1 MKITKKNLDYKK
13 LIKLYE
19 KDKNIQL
26 YLKKNSNLKDDEII
40 KISYD
45 IQSGA
50 YVNKYFNK
58 FFNKQEKMYFPFMLK
73 ASVFI
78 CL

>member
-1 MKITKKNLDYKK
+1 MISMKITKKNLDYKT

-19 KDKNIQL
+19 KNKNIQL
-26 YLKKNSNLKDDEII
+26 YLKKNSNLKDSEII

-50 YVNKYFNK
+50 YVNKYYNK
-58 FFNKQEKMYFPFMLK
+58 FFNKQKNVFFHLLK
-73 ASVFI
+73 
-78 CL
+78 L